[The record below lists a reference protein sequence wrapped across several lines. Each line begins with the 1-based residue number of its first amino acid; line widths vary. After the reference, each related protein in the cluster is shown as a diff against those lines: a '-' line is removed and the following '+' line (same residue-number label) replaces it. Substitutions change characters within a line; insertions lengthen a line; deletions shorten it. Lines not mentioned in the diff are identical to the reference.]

1 MKSTPTTKP
10 ASVTKKSG
18 KRCVTKEGS
27 HRHKDD
33 SSYGIFLEEEEK
45 SPARGKRK
53 RAGREDSEELDE
65 FAPKEAPENS
75 LALYLNE
82 IGKVSL
88 LSKEG
93 EAAMGQKIRAAFGA
107 LLEHLLQSGFVLEVL
122 LARTEVE
129 MSYASTPKEVRAA
142 LAVCLE
148 KGGIALA
155 HAREVFARDGCLDET
170 ERDSLKNVFLEL
182 LTTLDFWQNIGV
194 ELLEVLIAESARVAK
209 DKCGD
214 EEVAAK
220 YASKEAFCAAN
231 LMASEDCER
240 LIKGA
245 TGLKSRALVLRNELM
260 EKNLRLVVAQ
270 AARLRYKMLNFN
282 EMIQEGN
289 LGLMLAAERFDER
302 KGNRFSTFAVSLI
315 QAKIKRESDN
325 SRMIRVPVYQNEAI
339 RRLDKVRVRLEGE
352 LGREVS
358 PSEWMCEA
366 GLKPYEFVE
375 LCALKESLA
384 SLHQLVNCDGESTL
398 EQVVPDPETVTPFYE
413 KVDLSGRLDPY
424 LAGLEET
431 ERRVVCCLFGLGGMP
446 CLGEEETSK
455 LLGLGQADLG
465 RVRKRALEAMRGEI
479 LSIGEFYAY
488 ACAA

>member
-1 MKSTPTTKP
+1 MKKSTPITKP
-10 ASVTKKSG
+10 ACVTKKSG
-18 KRCVTKEGS
+18 KRCVKKEGS
-27 HRHKDD
+27 YRHEDN
-33 SSYGIFLEEEEK
+33 SSYGIFLAEEEK
-45 SPARGKRK
+45 SPAKGKKK
-53 RAGREDSEELDE
+53 RAGREDSEERDE

-75 LALYLNE
+75 LSLYLKE

-88 LSKEG
+88 LSKEE
-93 EAAMGQKIRAAFGA
+93 EAEMGRKIRAAFGA

-129 MSYASTPKEVRAA
+129 MSYGSTAREQRAA
-142 LAVCLE
+142 LAVCHE

-155 HAREVFARDGCLDET
+155 HAREVFARDGSMGET
-170 ERDSLKNVFLEL
+170 EKESLKNVFLEL

-194 ELLEVLIAESARVAK
+194 ELLEVLIEESARVAK

-214 EEVAAK
+214 EEVAGK

-231 LMASEDCER
+231 LMAFEDCER

-245 TGLKSRALVLRNELM
+245 SALKSRALVARNELM
-260 EKNLRLVVAQ
+260 EANLRLVVSQ

-302 KGNRFSTFAVSLI
+302 RGNRFSTFAVSLI
-315 QAKIKRESDN
+315 QAKMKRESDN
-325 SRMIRVPVYQNEAI
+325 LGRMIRIPVYQCEAI

-384 SLHQLVNCDGESTL
+384 SLHQLVNCEGEATL
-398 EQVVPDPETVTPFYE
+398 EHMMADPETVTPFYA
-413 KVDLSGRLDPY
+413 KVDLTGKLDVY
-424 LAGLEET
+424 LMNLEET
-431 ERRVVCCLFGLGGMP
+431 EREVVCLLYGLGGKP
-446 CLGEEETSK
+446 CLNVEDTSK
-455 LLGLGQADLG
+455 VLGLGQAELG
-465 RVRKRALEAMRGEI
+465 RVRERALAAIRGEI
-479 LSIGEFYAY
+479 ACIGDFYAL
-488 ACAA
+488 AA

>member
-1 MKSTPTTKP
+1 M
-10 ASVTKKSG
+10 
-18 KRCVTKEGS
+18 
-27 HRHKDD
+27 
-33 SSYGIFLEEEEK
+33 IFLVEEEK
-45 SPARGKRK
+45 SPSRGKRK
-53 RAGREDSEELDE
+53 RAGREDSEERDE
-65 FAPKEAPENS
+65 FAPKEVSENS
-75 LALYLNE
+75 IRLYLKE
-82 IGKVSL
+82 IGKVGL
-88 LSKEG
+88 LDKEG
-93 EAAMGQKIRAAFGA
+93 EAEMGQKIRAAFGA

-129 MSYASTPKEVRAA
+129 MSYGSTAEEQRAA
-142 LAVCLE
+142 LAVCHE
-148 KGGIALA
+148 KGRIALA
-155 HAREVFARDGCLDET
+155 HAREVFARDGSIGGT

-194 ELLEVLIAESARVAK
+194 ELLEVLIEESARVAK
-209 DKCGD
+209 GKFGD
-214 EEVAAK
+214 EEVAGK

-245 TGLKSRALVLRNELM
+245 MELKSRALDARNELM
-260 EKNLRLVVAQ
+260 EANLRLVVAQ
-270 AARLRYKMLNFN
+270 AARMRYKMLNFN

-289 LGLMLAAERFDER
+289 IGLMLAAERFDER

-315 QAKIKRESDN
+315 KAKIKRESDN
-325 SRMIRVPVYQNEAI
+325 SRMIRVPVYQCEAI

-375 LCALKESLA
+375 LCALKENLA
-384 SLHQLVNCDGESTL
+384 SLHQLVDCDGGSTL
-398 EQVVPDPETVTPFYE
+398 EQAVPDPETVTSFYE
-413 KVDLSGRLDPY
+413 KTDLSGRLDPY
-424 LAGLEET
+424 LEGLEET

-446 CLGEEETSK
+446 FLGEEETCK
-455 LLGLGQADLG
+455 RLGIRQAELG
-465 RVRKRALEAMRGEI
+465 RVKERALVAIRDRIPSLGD
-479 LSIGEFYAY
+479 FY